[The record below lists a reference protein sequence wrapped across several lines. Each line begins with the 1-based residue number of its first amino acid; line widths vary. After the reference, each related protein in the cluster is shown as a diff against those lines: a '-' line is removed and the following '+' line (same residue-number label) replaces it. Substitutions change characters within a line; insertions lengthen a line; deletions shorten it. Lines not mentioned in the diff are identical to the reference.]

1 MNNSQTTQLNIT
13 DMDCAACVMH
23 IEKALT
29 KQKGITNV
37 SVSFAT
43 NSATITHNGEQISPE
58 AIVQTIKKAGYTAT
72 PMVAEHHNHEHHD
85 HSAAEGSTMLQQRL
99 YKLITAIFLSAI
111 IFALMFFIDVPEEQ
125 TLILITA
132 LLILIYP
139 GNEFFKRGIPGLL
152 KGSPGMDTLVALG
165 TGTAFIYSTY
175 NILFTTSKTEYF
187 MDVAIITTFILL
199 GRYLENRAK
208 NQASAAIKKLLELSA
223 KVAHKIIGKNQ
234 TKNIAADTV
243 VINDKLLVKPG
254 EKIPVDGLI
263 FEGTAT
269 VNESMVTG
277 ESIPSDKQTGDKV
290 IGATINGNT
299 SFKMRAEKVGKDT
312 LLAHIIELVK
322 VAQSTKAP
330 IQKLVDSIAGYFV
343 WGVIAIALIT
353 YTAWRFYSGEPD
365 SALIATVAVLI
376 IACPCALGLAT
387 PISIVVGSGKGAS
400 LGILLKNPE
409 SLEIM
414 HKVTAICFD
423 KTGTI
428 TQGKPA
434 VEQFAS
440 LAGDKAE
447 NLSIALTLEEHS
459 EHPIAK
465 SIINFAK
472 DQKIKNQDL
481 SDFKAITGLG
491 VTGIIAKT
499 TYHLGSIKYL
509 ENLKI
514 DLTAH
519 QAKLDKLQQ
528 DGYTLIILANDK
540 TPLAYFGIR
549 DQIKDTSTAAIQ
561 TLKKMKIKP
570 IMLTGDNQTVAN
582 AIAKEVGIDEVHA
595 GISPTQKVA
604 LIKDLQKQGHIVAM
618 VGDGINDSPALA
630 TANVGIAMGTGTDIA
645 IESGDL
651 ILVKGD
657 LAKAIEAIQLSEA
670 TLKNIKQNLF
680 WAFIYNT
687 IGIPIAALGLLNPA
701 ISALAMA
708 FSSVSVVVNAL
719 RLKRFKPK
727 SS

>member
-330 IQKLVDSIAGYFV
+330 IQKISRLNCRLF
-343 WGVIAIALIT
+343 
-353 YTAWRFYSGEPD
+353 
-365 SALIATVAVLI
+365 
-376 IACPCALGLAT
+376 CLGCDCNRSYYL
-387 PISIVVGSGKGAS
+387 
-400 LGILLKNPE
+400 
-409 SLEIM
+409 
-414 HKVTAICFD
+414 H
-423 KTGTI
+423 
-428 TQGKPA
+428 
-434 VEQFAS
+434 S
-440 LAGDKAE
+440 LA
-447 NLSIALTLEEHS
+447 
-459 EHPIAK
+459 
-465 SIINFAK
+465 F
-472 DQKIKNQDL
+472 
-481 SDFKAITGLG
+481 F
-491 VTGIIAKT
+491 
-499 TYHLGSIKYL
+499 
-509 ENLKI
+509 
-514 DLTAH
+514 
-519 QAKLDKLQQ
+519 
-528 DGYTLIILANDK
+528 
-540 TPLAYFGIR
+540 
-549 DQIKDTSTAAIQ
+549 TAAN
-561 TLKKMKIKP
+561 P
-570 IMLTGDNQTVAN
+570 I
-582 AIAKEVGIDEVHA
+582 
-595 GISPTQKVA
+595 P
-604 LIKDLQKQGHIVAM
+604 
-618 VGDGINDSPALA
+618 P
-630 TANVGIAMGTGTDIA
+630 
-645 IESGDL
+645 
-651 ILVKGD
+651 
-657 LAKAIEAIQLSEA
+657 
-670 TLKNIKQNLF
+670 
-680 WAFIYNT
+680 
-687 IGIPIAALGLLNPA
+687 
-701 ISALAMA
+701 
-708 FSSVSVVVNAL
+708 
-719 RLKRFKPK
+719 
-727 SS
+727 